1 MCPFN
6 IQPSLT
12 YKWNVSDSIGDTECQ
27 FPENINSHP
36 ESVKV
41 GELPA
46 ILSLGAA
53 KPAVHSIC
61 VCANAENG
69 SRSAPNHNRLRK
81 H

>member
-27 FPENINSHP
+27 FPANINSHP
-36 ESVKV
+36 ESAKV
-41 GELPA
+41 GELQR
-46 ILSLGAA
+46 SS
-53 KPAVHSIC
+53 HSARQNRQFTRYVLC
-61 VCANAENG
+61 DAENG